1 MNTAVN
7 EHQSIIQKY
16 MKNNSTYIQCKKLI
30 FYMKNN
36 PNLCYILSFKMI
48 GQFVEF
54 KEYHINIQATY
65 SLTEKIMHLNWL
77 YSVFVEFKEY
87 NKIYMLTYRL
97 TGK

>member
-1 MNTAVN
+1 
-7 EHQSIIQKY
+7 
-16 MKNNSTYIQCKKLI
+16 
-30 FYMKNN
+30 
-36 PNLCYILSFKMI
+36 MI

-54 KEYHINIQATY
+54 KDYHINIQATY

>member
-1 MNTAVN
+1 
-7 EHQSIIQKY
+7 
-16 MKNNSTYIQCKKLI
+16 
-30 FYMKNN
+30 
-36 PNLCYILSFKMI
+36 MI

-87 NKIYMLTYRL
+87 NKIYMLTYRKIIL
-97 TGK
+97 KNFDLSQKRIK